1 MIQLVEDDKIHLK
14 PLRKGEKKIIKCMK
28 HDYRV
33 ARKVYV
39 LTYANIAELFKN
51 YPNSLPPDEIN
62 KIEMIFEQI

>member
-1 MIQLVEDDKIHLK
+1 MIQLVKDDKIYLK

-39 LTYANIAELFKN
+39 STYTNMAELFKN

-62 KIEMIFEQI
+62 KTEMIFEQI